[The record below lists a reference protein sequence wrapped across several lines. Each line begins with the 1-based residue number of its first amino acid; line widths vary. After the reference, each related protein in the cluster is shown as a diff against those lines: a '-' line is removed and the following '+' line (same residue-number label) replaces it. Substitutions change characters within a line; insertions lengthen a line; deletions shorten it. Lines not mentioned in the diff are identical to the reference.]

1 VLRFLPHDVA
11 DMHRN
16 YLGGPETGADGYAM
30 PGLAELDGLG
40 PTLVVNAEYD
50 DLRASGEA
58 FVASAA
64 RAGVDVQQVTAPGML
79 RGFLFAPTSI
89 EPVAR
94 LYDLLAATVRG
105 CASDHPG

>member
-1 VLRFLPHDVA
+1 
-11 DMHRN
+11 MHRN
-16 YLGGPETGADGYAM
+16 YLGGPETSADGYAM
-30 PGLAELDGLG
+30 PGLAVLEGLC

-64 RAGVDVQQVTAPGML
+64 RAGVDVAQVMAPGML
-79 RGFLFAPTSI
+79 HGLLFGPTSV

-94 LYDLLAATVRG
+94 IYDLLVDTIRG
-105 CASDHPG
+105 AGLPTTAGAPT